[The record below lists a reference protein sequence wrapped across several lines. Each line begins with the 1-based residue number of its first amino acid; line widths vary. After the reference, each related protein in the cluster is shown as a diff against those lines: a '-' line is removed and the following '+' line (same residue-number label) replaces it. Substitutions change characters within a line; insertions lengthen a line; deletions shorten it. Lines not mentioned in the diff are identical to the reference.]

1 MKKGTLLLLLASALF
16 LNSCDDEDTKDFE
29 QKNNLAGKWVP
40 VKIGSLNAQ
49 NIVHYTDYQNDEACD
64 VDNIFFNE
72 DLTYVQNDYSDNAGV
87 CENSSETG
95 TYAVQGNTVVLTHID
110 ETQDPSAVERA
121 LTVTNLNYNTMEVAY
136 TDSVT
141 HNLVFITLNRVQ

>member
-29 QKNNLAGKWVP
+29 QKNYLAGQWVP

-49 NIVHYTDYQNDEACD
+49 NIVHYTDYQNDTACD

-72 DLTYVQNDYSDNAGV
+72 DLTYVQNDYSDNAGT

-95 TYAVQGNTVVLTHID
+95 TYTLQGNTVVLTHID

-121 LTVTNLNYNTMEVAY
+121 LTVTNLNYNTMEVTY

-141 HNLVFITLNRVQ
+141 HNLVFITLNKVQ